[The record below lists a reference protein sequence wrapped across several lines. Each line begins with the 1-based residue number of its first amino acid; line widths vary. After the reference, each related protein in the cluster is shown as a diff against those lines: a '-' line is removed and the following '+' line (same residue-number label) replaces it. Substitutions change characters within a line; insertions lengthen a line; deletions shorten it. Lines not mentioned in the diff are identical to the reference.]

1 MKSTPPYKALHR
13 GSWASIVS
21 DDVGSAPPTDVLLQ
35 STLATQAKLLMR
47 VGSFLE
53 RAEAALDKLSLVSAV
68 LQSTPT
74 SRPSSQVD
82 VVGGSIENRGEELY
96 GCFSPRVGDNLSSM
110 SAAESKA
117 IAVVVAPV
125 LQIMPEL
132 QQLCVRPV
140 SPQPMEHVEVVSL
153 VTPVEGQDS
162 PRSCE
167 QLEASGSIVSVV
179 SVTDNVEAVKMLAS
193 DPLEPSQMV
202 AIVEREGSDVT
213 VTHSHETV
221 GQVSVHDKVNDIL
234 FQIEIHS
241 LLKHLEAASPG
252 SDKAIVEEVLRSKRM
267 KSGATRKAS
276 AAA

>member
-1 MKSTPPYKALHR
+1 MKSTLPYKALHR

-21 DDVGSAPPTDVLLQ
+21 DDVGSAPPTDVMLQ

-68 LQSTPT
+68 F
-74 SRPSSQVD
+74 QVD
-82 VVGGSIENRGEELY
+82 VVGGSTENSDEELY
-96 GCFSPRVGDNLSSM
+96 GCFSPRVGDNLSSIP
-110 SAAESKA
+110 A
-117 IAVVVAPV
+117 
-125 LQIMPEL
+125 
-132 QQLCVRPV
+132 

-167 QLEASGSIVSVV
+167 QLEASDSIVSVV

-193 DPLEPSQMV
+193 APLEPSQMV

-241 LLKHLEAASPG
+241 LLKRLEAASSG
-252 SDKAIVEEVLRSKRM
+252 SGKAIVEEALRSKRM

-276 AAA
+276 TAA

>member
-1 MKSTPPYKALHR
+1 M
-13 GSWASIVS
+13 
-21 DDVGSAPPTDVLLQ
+21 LLQ
-35 STLATQAKLLMR
+35 SNLATQAKLLMS

-110 SAAESKA
+110 SAAVSEA

-132 QQLCVRPV
+132 QQLCVRPA
-140 SPQPMEHVEVVSL
+140 SPQPMDHVEVVSL
-153 VTPVEGQDS
+153 VTPIEGQDS

-167 QLEASGSIVSVV
+167 QLEASGSIVSVA
-179 SVTDNVEAVKMLAS
+179 SVTDNVEAVKMLAF

-202 AIVEREGSDVT
+202 AVVEREGSDVT
-213 VTHSHETV
+213 VTHSHKAV
-221 GQVSVHDKVNDIL
+221 GQVSVRDKVNDIL
-234 FQIEIHS
+234 FQIEIHN
-241 LLKHLEAASPG
+241 LLKRLEATSPG
-252 SDKAIVEEVLRSKRM
+252 SSKAIVEDTLRSKRM

>member
-82 VVGGSIENRGEELY
+82 V
-96 GCFSPRVGDNLSSM
+96 FSQVDVVVGDNLSSM
-110 SAAESKA
+110 SAAVSEV

-132 QQLCVRPV
+132 QQLCVRPA
-140 SPQPMEHVEVVSL
+140 SPQPMDHVEVVSL

-179 SVTDNVEAVKMLAS
+179 SMTDNVEAVKMLAS

-202 AIVEREGSDVT
+202 TIVEREGSDVT
-213 VTHSHETV
+213 VYV
-221 GQVSVHDKVNDIL
+221 RDKVNDIL

-241 LLKHLEAASPG
+241 LLKRLEAASPG
-252 SDKAIVEEVLRSKRM
+252 SGKAIVEEALRSKRM